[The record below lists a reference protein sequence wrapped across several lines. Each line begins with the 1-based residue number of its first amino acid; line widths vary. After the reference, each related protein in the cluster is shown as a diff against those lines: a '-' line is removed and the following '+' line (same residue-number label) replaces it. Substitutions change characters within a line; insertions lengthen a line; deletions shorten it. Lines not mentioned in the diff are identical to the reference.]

1 MLTKATSRFSGPPAA
16 RHAGETW
23 RNLTLEILNWSL
35 KWSPVFSIKNLKIC
49 WSDHDQTWLGNPG
62 NPCCLAPSD
71 QTPAGWSLKLDA
83 MGWYLRYEWGANYTS
98 YIASFFEWMCID
110 YYIVILF
117 IIYIFHSC
125 MVLYPMNHPIRS
137 TSRHGVFFRRVFQI
151 FCEHLVKGVSSRAA
165 VALRLWGVPW
175 YGFHESGIP
184 MVGFIDVPNSHWL
197 VD

>member
-49 WSDHDQTWLGNPG
+49 WSDHYQTWLGNPG

-117 IIYIFHSC
+117 IIYIYSIVVWFYIPWIIPSAA
-125 MVLYPMNHPIRS
+125 
-137 TSRHGVFFRRVFQI
+137 RHVTAFFSG
-151 FCEHLVKGVSSRAA
+151 ESSRSSASTWSRASAA
-165 VALRLWGVPW
+165 VLR
-175 YGFHESGIP
+175 
-184 MVGFIDVPNSHWL
+184 
-197 VD
+197 